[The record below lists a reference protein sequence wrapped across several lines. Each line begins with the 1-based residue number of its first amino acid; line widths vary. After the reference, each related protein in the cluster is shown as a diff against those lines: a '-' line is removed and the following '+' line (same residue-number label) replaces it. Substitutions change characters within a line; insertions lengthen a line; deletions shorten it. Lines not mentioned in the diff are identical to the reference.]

1 MAADMRSTCD
11 LMLFQTQKKWPSGR
25 WTTQTAEFEAVKIS
39 WGQQKLRVTISVRRR
54 SGPQVRPHTGTA
66 QRRVIHPVP
75 VQEAVGRQLSL
86 SVPVGRVPGRWYV
99 EVAGRAV
106 GGESEQRGRGFSWL
120 FPFFGD
126 ILRSPLLL

>member
-1 MAADMRSTCD
+1 MRFDVVPDANKNCQNQLAA
-11 LMLFQTQKKWPSGR
+11 G
-25 WTTQTAEFEAVKIS
+25 
-39 WGQQKLRVTISVRRR
+39 GQGSKLRELRFSVRRR

-86 SVPVGRVPGRWYV
+86 SVPVGRLPGRWYV
-99 EVAGRAV
+99 EAAGRAV

-120 FPFFGD
+120 FSFLWGHFTISTSSSLVCSLISRFLPP
-126 ILRSPLLL
+126 SA